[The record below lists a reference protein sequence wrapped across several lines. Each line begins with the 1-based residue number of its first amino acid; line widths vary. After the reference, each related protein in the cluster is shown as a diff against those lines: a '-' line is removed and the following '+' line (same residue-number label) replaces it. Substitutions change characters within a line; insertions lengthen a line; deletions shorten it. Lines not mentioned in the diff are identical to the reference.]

1 MHSAPEKRRRC
12 RCGHPIAA
20 AGKPEAQ
27 AEGIRVAS
35 PETAPHSLGSRLGL
49 QGTGPPNP
57 KTDRHAHQAVWRNRV
72 RVLRVTPIQKCDE
85 SGMNGG
91 ESAEGVARAAN
102 AWKRRSETAATKS
115 HPARSEVR
123 GHGRGCPYHVA
134 GLWEQAQAWMPERRG
149 HAVTA
154 GRAPIRHRR
163 IGRGRR
169 ERPEAWQEHPRL
181 TGPPEGQRL
190 A

>member
-1 MHSAPEKRRRC
+1 
-12 RCGHPIAA
+12 
-20 AGKPEAQ
+20 
-27 AEGIRVAS
+27 
-35 PETAPHSLGSRLGL
+35 
-49 QGTGPPNP
+49 
-57 KTDRHAHQAVWRNRV
+57 
-72 RVLRVTPIQKCDE
+72 
-85 SGMNGG
+85 MNGG

-169 ERPEAWQEHPRL
+169 ERPEARQKHPRL
-181 TGPPEGQRL
+181 TGPRGGQRL
-190 A
+190 ASESCYTRKGSNLQPSERFPANPRRRASVCLAGLRRLSIGRHLGGPSPGGRGEGIRAAPWLRGGFPQTLGVVPRFAWPASAGSR